1 MSDFTEYEIV
11 RSESNLRNV
20 PKDTLGTI
28 LIVHDKKK
36 CVYEVEF
43 VDGNYNTIAV
53 LTVFGHDLRKET
65 LPTEN

>member
-11 RSESNLRNV
+11 RRESNLRNV

-36 CVYEVEF
+36 CAF
-43 VDGNYNTIAV
+43 
-53 LTVFGHDLRKET
+53 ET
-65 LPTEN
+65 